1 MNSKKDSGIF
11 SRINL
16 YQGYK
21 YIKRKE
27 LKLIN
32 KIKDKVQAAKI
43 AAGIFDKVA
52 YTGPWTVQID
62 ITNNCNNDCVG
73 CWCHSPMLKELAMTK
88 DMKAKFLTYDVA
100 IKLIDDL
107 DDLGVRDIY
116 FTGGGEPFMH
126 PKAVDIMEYVKKLG
140 MRCDMSNNF
149 TMVTKEKAQRLVLA
163 GVDNMNCS
171 IWAGSKEAYARTHP
185 NKTEEAFVDLEK
197 KFLDIYEIKKKYRK
211 NKPTLNIYNVVS
223 TKNYDDF
230 DNMIEFAFRAKADGI
245 DFTPTDIVPGKTDSL
260 MLNKKQREWLID
272 KVKNIWPKFY
282 SWEKKYKHKIVF
294 RNYMQFLR
302 RLESNETEKGVYD
315 KSIIGKIPCYAGFT
329 FLRVLAT
336 GDVNSCLK
344 SVRIPIGNIYEKSIK
359 EIWYNEKEKE
369 FRKHTIDY
377 DVNNPFF
384 NNIGN
389 MYQKGNGCLLC
400 CDNLGLNLAV
410 HGKLEKFNP
419 VTKKLAAVAKYL

>member
-1 MNSKKDSGIF
+1 MAFDTLKDNYAKNKIITGIF
-11 SRINL
+11 
-16 YQGYK
+16 
-21 YIKRKE
+21 RKE
-27 LKLIN
+27 AIIGPFSVHLDLTN
-32 KIKDKVQAAKI
+32 K
-43 AAGIFDKVA
+43 
-52 YTGPWTVQID
+52 
-62 ITNNCNNDCVG
+62 CNNDCISCWSFSPLVG
-73 CWCHSPMLKELAMTK
+73 LSTMSLETRRKQLP
-88 DMKAKFLTYDVA
+88 YDLV
-100 IKLIDDL
+100 IGLINDL
-107 DDLGVRDIY
+107 HRIGTREIY

-171 IWAGSKEAYARTHP
+171 IWAGSPEAYEKTHP
-185 NKTEEAFVDLEK
+185 NKTKETFVDLEK

-211 NKPTLNIYNVVS
+211 NKPTLNIYNVIS

-230 DNMIEFAFRAKADGI
+230 DNMIEFAFRAKTDGI

-282 SWEKKYKHKIVF
+282 AWEKKYKHKIVF

-344 SVRIPIGNIYEKSIK
+344 SSRIPIGNIYEENIK
-359 EIWYNEKEKE
+359 DIWMNSRQQE

-377 DVNNPFF
+377 DVDDPYF
-384 NNIGN
+384 NKIGN
-389 MYQKGNGCLLC
+389 TTQEGNGCLYC
-400 CDNLGLNLAV
+400 CDNLGTNLV
-410 HGKLEKFNP
+410 FHDLVQEK
-419 VTKKLAAVAKYL
+419 KKRITAI